1 MRAKFCAGVGAL
13 SLVALAGCNFAPAY
27 HTPATPTPTSFK
39 ETGPWTQATPSDSLQ
54 RGQWWTLYGDPVLT
68 GLEARIEGANPTL
81 AEAVARYDQ
90 ARAFADEAASG
101 LFPSV
106 GTFVGVTTNR
116 QSAHRPL
123 RSANQPTYFGANSAG
138 GAIDYDLDLWGKI
151 RNEAAAGKAEAEA
164 SAGDL
169 ESVRLSLEA
178 ELADDYVLLR
188 GADRQAALL
197 DATVAAYQ
205 RALGLTEARHAGG
218 VASGLDVSRAQT
230 QLQSAEAELSDVA
243 AQRALYEHAI
253 ASLVGE
259 PASSFGLSPA
269 EPALRIPVI
278 PVGLPSTLVERRPD
292 VAAAERRA
300 AAANAEIGVTR
311 AAFFPDISLQALA
324 GFQNTGLASWI
335 TAPNSYWTL
344 GPQMALT
351 LFDGGYRRAALAASK
366 AEYRAEA
373 ANYRAL
379 VLAAF
384 QQVEDNLALLNHLAT
399 EAASQA
405 AAVDAAS
412 RTETLSLTRYRQGAV
427 NYLDVVVAQTADLAA
442 KQQALEIE
450 TRRLEASVGL
460 IHALGGGWTQDE
472 LGGPEAGG
480 ALASGQSLKSQTA
493 VQQPD

>member
-1 MRAKFCAGVGAL
+1 MRAKLSAGVGAL
-13 SLVALAGCNFAPAY
+13 ALATLGLAVLAGCNFAPAY
-27 HTPATPTPTSFK
+27 HVPATPTPSAFK
-39 ETGPWTQATPSDSLQ
+39 ETGPWTEATPSDSLQ
-54 RGQWWTLYGDPVLT
+54 RGRWWTLYGDAVLT
-68 GLEARIEGANPTL
+68 GLESRIETANPTL

-90 ARAFADEAASG
+90 ARAFAAEAASG

-106 GTFVGVTTNR
+106 GTIAEVSANR

-123 RSANQPTYFGANSAG
+123 RSANQPTYFGAETLG

-151 RNEAAAGKAEAEA
+151 RNEAAAGKAEAQA

-169 ESVRLSLEA
+169 ESIRLSLEA

-188 GADRQAALL
+188 GADRQRALL
-197 DATVAAYQ
+197 EDTVSAYQ
-205 RALGLTEARHAGG
+205 RALALTEARHTGG
-218 VASGLDVSRAQT
+218 VASGLDVSRAET

-259 PASSFGLSPA
+259 PASSFGLAPA
-269 EPALRIPVI
+269 EPALHLPVI

-311 AAFFPDISLQALA
+311 AAFFPDISLEALA
-324 GFQNTGLASWI
+324 GFQNTSLASWI

-344 GPQMALT
+344 GPQLALT

-460 IHALGGGWTQDE
+460 IRALGGGWTRDE
-472 LGGPEAGG
+472 LDNPRTSAI
-480 ALASGQSLKSQTA
+480 AAR
-493 VQQPD
+493 